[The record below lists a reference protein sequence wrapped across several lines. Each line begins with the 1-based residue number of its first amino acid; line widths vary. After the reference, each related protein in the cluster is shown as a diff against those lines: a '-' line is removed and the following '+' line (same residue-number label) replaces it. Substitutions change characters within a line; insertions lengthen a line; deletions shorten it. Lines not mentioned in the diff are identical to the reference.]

1 MDNERIVALVLVL
14 YGFVDEDYFEHGLS
28 TWIADAEGFVG
39 EG

>member
-1 MDNERIVALVLVL
+1 MDHERFLAVVPVL

-28 TWIADAEGFVG
+28 TWIADAQGLVG